1 MRTLLTAIT
10 KPFGLERHLPTS
22 VAIRWFATSWQC
34 HACLRLQLCQDLHSE
49 LLLFLKLGGDK
60 IPQPLGLAEMLEEL
74 AEVGQIV
81 TDLPALGA
89 HAELHHLKRL

>member
-1 MRTLLTAIT
+1 MLAILASIA
-10 KPFGLERHLPTS
+10 KPFGLGSHLPTL
-22 VAIRWFATSWQC
+22 VAHCWLATAWQC
-34 HACLRLQLCQDLHSE
+34 KSRFGLQVIEDLNSE

>member
-1 MRTLLTAIT
+1 MLAILASIA
-10 KPFGLERHLPTS
+10 KPFGLGSHLPTL
-22 VAIRWFATSWQC
+22 VAHCWLATAWQC
-34 HACLRLQLCQDLHSE
+34 KSRFGLQVIEDLLVLE
-49 LLLFLKLGGDK
+49 LGGDK